1 MVRTQAHILVSSAV
15 PLRLTFDGA
24 SRMCGAVRRAGAG
37 VVVWRRAGDGHW
49 DPVHSVSLPLLVG
62 TCALRAEVL
71 ACAEAL
77 RLLPIL
83 NSSSR
88 SAVLCGDNLLVL
100 RHLAGFGRLRD
111 PELNALL
118 LPHLLILWT
127 RGWDLSWMAIPR
139 SENVL
144 ADSLAS
150 RAGFGVHPAVA

>member
-1 MVRTQAHILVSSAV
+1 MLLLAAPDLQ
-15 PLRLTFDGA
+15 
-24 SRMCGAVRRAGAG
+24 
-37 VVVWRRAGDGHW
+37 AGDIGE
-49 DPVHSVSLPLLVG
+49 SLGDCLSFANRARILGPFTGPRVRLVRKLDARF
-62 TCALRAEVL
+62 TRDF
-71 ACAEAL
+71 AEAL

-83 NSSSR
+83 NSSTR
-88 SAVLCGDNLLVL
+88 SAVLCGLLVL

-118 LPHLLILWT
+118 LPHLLILWA

-150 RAGFGVHPAVA
+150 RAVFGVHPALA